1 MSIPSRGELL
11 HRARAMRRQP
21 TDAEQRLWLLLRDRR
36 LAGFEFHRQVPLGGF
51 VVDFLCHQAR
61 LVVEVDGGQHAECSS
76 DIARDQWLASN
87 CYRVVRYW
95 NNDVLEDP
103 EGVLLDLL
111 RHLH

>member
-1 MSIPSRGELL
+1 
-11 HRARAMRRQP
+11 MRRQP

-95 NNDVLEDP
+95 NNDVLKYP